1 MKSRGS
7 VVSFWDICVY
17 EMLRFRSKHRPLLVK
32 NSCLTCPQH
41 NAAFS
46 ICCVLLIFLG
56 GWGVQWVQQNP
67 KSCSEQ
73 CEKKVSRIQRQQ
85 RRESEGKAHEMD
97 VSEDRSRGPTLTHWT
112 DTLDINQ
119 WTVNGPFSCV
129 CKCARVRSG
138 NKGKSESNHDRGP
151 TVAQQIIKK
160 EFSSSCLFALVSR
173 R

>member
-1 MKSRGS
+1 
-7 VVSFWDICVY
+7 
-17 EMLRFRSKHRPLLVK
+17 MLRFRSKHRPLLVK
-32 NSCLTCPQH
+32 KEEKKT
-41 NAAFS
+41 AAWHVLNTMLPFQFVVFCSFS
-46 ICCVLLIFLG
+46 WVD
-56 GWGVQWVQQNP
+56 WGVQWVQQNP

-129 CKCARVRSG
+129 SKCARVRSG

-151 TVAQQIIKK
+151 TVAQQFIKK
-160 EFSSSCLFALVSR
+160 KFSSSCLFALVSR